1 MNAFLPR
8 LVTRATVE
16 RSEFSPRRTLDGKLS
31 LSRRHRDLL
40 PPDQYMDGS
49 VRSDSVPH
57 PARPV
62 QIEAD
67 RREIREPR
75 PGLARPREERTTDPI
90 AETPGREDPA
100 RRDDIGRRP
109 VASDDRLMPL
119 AKRAEPRR
127 SSAEEPW
134 LPDGAS
140 EASQLD
146 PRPKARL
153 ERRGSPSMNWGL
165 HRPASTRATD
175 VESLEDPTVTVHIG
189 RIDVRAVAAAA
200 PAPPASRSSTR
211 LPKPSLDAYLARRER
226 GRP

>member
-8 LVTRATVE
+8 LVTRASVE
-16 RSEFSPRRTLDGKLS
+16 RSEFSPRRALDGKLS
-31 LSRRHRDLL
+31 LSRGRRDLL
-40 PPDQYMDGS
+40 PPDQYTDGRVS
-49 VRSDSVPH
+49 SDSVPH
-57 PARPV
+57 PTRRV
-62 QIEAD
+62 RIEAD
-67 RREIREPR
+67 RPENREPR

-90 AETPGREDPA
+90 AETPGREDRA

-109 VASDDRLMPL
+109 AASDDRLMPL
-119 AKRAEPRR
+119 AKRAEARR

-140 EASQLD
+140 EASQFD
-146 PRPKARL
+146 PRPKAGP
-153 ERRGSPSMNWGL
+153 ERRRSPSVNWGL
-165 HRPASTRATD
+165 HRQAPTRATD

-189 RIDVRAVAAAA
+189 RIDVRAVPAAA